1 MELLKICLF
10 LFIGWN
16 LALSAEIPR
25 FDIYKENSIPKEE
38 LTLFVMSE
46 KLDGVRGIW
55 NGEILQTRK
64 GNKIQAPKFWL
75 INFPPFVLDGE
86 LWLTHQRF
94 DEISSIVRDLIPNQT
109 EWQNITY
116 QVFDVR
122 GICEECTLRER
133 LKRLEVY
140 LKDFPNA
147 YIKIIPQI
155 PIQSQEHLESYY
167 QEVLKRGGEGIIL
180 RKDSSSKIG
189 YKRKPFTDTEC
200 VVQGY
205 TPRKR

>member
-1 MELLKICLF
+1 M
-10 LFIGWN
+10 
-16 LALSAEIPR
+16 
-25 FDIYKENSIPKEE
+25 
-38 LTLFVMSE
+38 
-46 KLDGVRGIW
+46 
-55 NGEILQTRK
+55 
-64 GNKIQAPKFWL
+64 
-75 INFPPFVLDGE
+75 
-86 LWLTHQRF
+86 WLTHQRF

-147 YIKIIPQI
+147 YIRIIPQI

-205 TPRKR
+205 TQGKGKNSNKIGAIWCEGEILGEKKKFKIGSGLNDQVRLNPPQIGTIITYKYQGFTKNNLPRFPVFLRIRESGI